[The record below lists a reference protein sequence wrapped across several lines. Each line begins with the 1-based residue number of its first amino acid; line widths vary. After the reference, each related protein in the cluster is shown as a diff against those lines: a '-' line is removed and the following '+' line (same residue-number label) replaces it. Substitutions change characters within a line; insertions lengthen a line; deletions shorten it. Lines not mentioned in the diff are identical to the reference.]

1 MINIFKFR
9 FAVVLLALCGC
20 EVGPDYRAPK
30 VNVASSFGDVPAT
43 QPSNA
48 VNSSRVIVV
57 QWWQT
62 FNDPEL
68 NSLIDRA
75 VKNNLDLR
83 NAESRLL
90 QARAQRG
97 VVGSE
102 LWPQINADGGYQ
114 HARGSK
120 NVVIPLGAFGGS
132 SSGGAASPASAGGPV
147 ASPLDVS
154 GGSIGGSGGAA
165 SSGAGAG
172 ASSSSPLGG
181 PESPLGNGGFPGV
194 TTDLYQAGFDASWEI
209 DVFGGQRR
217 AIEAANADTAAAIED
232 RRDVMVSLLAEVAR
246 DYIQLRT
253 SQLEAEIAT
262 QNLHDEQDTLDLTRS
277 RYKAGFATDLDVARQ
292 AAEVASTTA
301 TLPAYEAAIRQSV
314 HAIGV
319 LLGQDPES
327 LTVELTGTAPI
338 PLIPPLVPVGVPADL
353 VRRRPDIRRAE
364 RQLAAASARIGV
376 ATADFYPKFS
386 ITGSFGLDSS
396 QIKEL
401 FDWNSRYFALSP
413 GISWPIFD
421 AGRIHNNVR
430 VQRELARQAATSY
443 QLAVLNAVREV
454 EDSLASYRTEQLR
467 RKSLTDA
474 VDASREAVDLARQQ
488 YEKGVIDFL
497 TVLDT
502 QRTLLEAQNVLA
514 QSDSAVSLD
523 LVSLYKALGGGWE
536 TASTT
541 Q

>member
-1 MINIFKFR
+1 MKHIFQLR
-9 FAVVLLALCGC
+9 IAAILIVLSGC
-20 EVGPDYRAPK
+20 EVGPDYRPPKAAVAP
-30 VNVASSFGDVPAT
+30 NFGDVPAT

-48 VNSSRVIVV
+48 VNSSPMTVV
-57 QWWQT
+57 LWWRT

-83 NAESRLL
+83 IAEYRLR

-102 LWPQINADGGYQ
+102 LWPQFNADGGYQ
-114 HARGSK
+114 VARGSR
-120 NVVIPLGAFGGS
+120 NVVLPLGALAGNGASASPANAS
-132 SSGGAASPASAGGPV
+132 SSGAPIATPLVVTSGSTGGESGSAS
-147 ASPLDVS
+147 
-154 GGSIGGSGGAA
+154 
-165 SSGAGAG
+165 AG
-172 ASSSSPLGG
+172 ASSAPLGG
-181 PESPLGNGGFPGV
+181 PQSPLGNGGFPAV

-209 DVFGGQRR
+209 DLFGGQRR

-253 SQLEAEIAT
+253 SQLESLIAT

-277 RYKAGFATDLDVARQ
+277 RYQAGFATDLDVARQ
-292 AAEVASTTA
+292 AAEVASTAA
-301 TLPAYEAAIRQSV
+301 TLPGYEAEVRQSI
-314 HAIGV
+314 HALGV
-319 LLGQDPES
+319 LLGLDPES
-327 LTVELTGTAPI
+327 LSAELTRSAPI
-338 PLIPPLVPVGVPADL
+338 PLIPSLVPVGVPADL

-386 ITGSFGLDSS
+386 LTGSFGLDSS

-401 FDWNSRYFALSP
+401 FDWNSQYFALSP
-413 GISWPIFD
+413 GVSWPIFD
-421 AGRIHNNVR
+421 AGRIANNVQ
-430 VQRELARQAATSY
+430 VQRQLALQAATSY
-443 QLAVLNAVREV
+443 QLTVLNAVKEV

-467 RKSLTDA
+467 RKSLLDA
-474 VDASREAVDLARQQ
+474 VDASRQAVDLARQQ

-497 TVLDT
+497 SVLDT
-502 QRTLLEAQNVLA
+502 QRTLLEAQDVLA

-523 LVSLYKALGGGWE
+523 LVSLYKSLGGGWE
-536 TASTT
+536 TSAVT